1 MKLLSEQVGM
11 CSRPG
16 QFKDEDVLENLVDEK
31 PVWRD
36 MAFAVVGPSSGKGV
50 VAVFRGQRLALAS
63 FAITASIM
71 AMSNE
76 NHLTRDWNS
85 AYN

>member
-50 VAVFRGQRLALAS
+50 VAVFRGQRLAFGEL
-63 FAITASIM
+63 
-71 AMSNE
+71 
-76 NHLTRDWNS
+76 RDYRVDYGNVK
-85 AYN
+85 